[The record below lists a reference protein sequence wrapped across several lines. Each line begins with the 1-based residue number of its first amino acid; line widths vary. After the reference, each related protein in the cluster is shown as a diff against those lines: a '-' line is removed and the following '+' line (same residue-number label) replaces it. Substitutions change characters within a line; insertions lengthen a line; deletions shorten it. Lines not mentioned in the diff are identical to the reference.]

1 MPESYKLLP
10 PEGRIV
16 AGSNEWT
23 FLDES
28 EHPVNPLTFDVFI
41 GYTALTKSAG
51 PTPNT
56 IFLYKDLSQ
65 FYQSK
70 YPDAGVKT
78 VVISYTLQNPAT
90 IR

>member
-16 AGSNEWT
+16 AGGNEWT

-56 IFLYKDLSQ
+56 FFLYKDLSQ

-78 VVISYTLQNPAT
+78 VVISYTLLNPAT